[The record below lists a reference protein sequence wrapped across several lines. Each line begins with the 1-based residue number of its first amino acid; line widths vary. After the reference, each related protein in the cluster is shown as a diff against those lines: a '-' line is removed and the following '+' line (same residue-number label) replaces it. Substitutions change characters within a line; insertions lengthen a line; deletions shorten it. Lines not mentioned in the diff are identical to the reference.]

1 MLSVPHIR
9 GMTPTKVKAM
19 IVLIDHQCAKFIR
32 GYMTVYRIKHQFLSP
47 ATRIVLAHEKYT
59 ERPLCFKI
67 WLPCENGVY
76 STSSKR
82 KRISF
87 LLEGLEFNRRFAP
100 NVYLGVIEVRHTSLK
115 RKEIRCGPIIK
126 EPDKSMLKVSREYA
140 LVMEWLDRNWQM
152 SNWLQEN
159 PDAIPTKLEFVAQ
172 KIAEMHRNLH
182 TGTRAI
188 SFGTPE
194 SIKTKLNDNSA
205 LFIKAINRLAS
216 FKIETEQFL
225 SIVPIMEHAHTEL
238 VPLFRQRQRKGHI
251 KRCHGDLK
259 LSNLWIRPAQNSEG
273 QELLALD
280 CVDFRASYCYIDTLS
295 DFAMLVVDLEL
306 FLSKQ
311 TELKASSPHAA
322 LIQQFINTYLE
333 ATEEE
338 VSIANLLMAYYVAE
352 KSIVCAYMHILF
364 QEKIVPSL
372 CQLMM
377 SNALKHADYL
387 KALLHFSRLPI
398 M

>member
-59 ERPLCFKI
+59 DRPLCFKI

-87 LLEGLEFNRRFAP
+87 LLEGLEFNRRFATD
-100 NVYLGVIEVRHTSLK
+100 VYLGVVEVRHTSLK
-115 RKEIRCGPIIK
+115 RKEIRCGPVIK

-140 LVMEWLDRNWQM
+140 LVMEWLDRNYQM

-188 SFGTPE
+188 SFGTSE

-225 SIVPIMEHAHTEL
+225 SIVPIMDQAHTEL

-259 LSNLWIRPAQNSEG
+259 LSNLWIRPAQNSKG

-295 DFAMLVVDLEL
+295 DLAMLVIDLEL
-306 FLSKQ
+306 FLLNHPILTTAWSHQ
-311 TELKASSPHAA
+311 T
-322 LIQQFINTYLE
+322 LIQHFIHTYFE
-333 ATEEE
+333 TSEEE
-338 VSIANLLMAYYVAE
+338 DNLAHTVMAYYLAE
-352 KSIVCAYMHILF
+352 KAMVCAFMYILF
-364 QEKIVPSL
+364 EANIDAKL
-372 CQLMM
+372 CQLLMN
-377 SNALKHADYL
+377 NALAHIVYL
-387 KALLHFSRLPI
+387 QMVLNHSALPVK
-398 M
+398 